1 MLGLWELIGISSP
14 WLLAAQVA
22 FTLWMFIDAYHR
34 RVEQFWMWVIIFF
47 QPIGTWLY
55 FAVVKVPSFRL
66 PRALNSKPVWQ
77 RRLSLAEL
85 RYRVERTPTVMN
97 RVALA
102 ERLMETGTHREA
114 IEHLE
119 AALALDERSEERRV
133 GKEWR
138 S

>member
-1 MLGLWELIGISSP
+1 MGGLWELIGISSP

-85 RYRVERTPTVMN
+85 RYRVERTPSWMN
-97 RVALA
+97 RLRLA
-102 ERLMETGTHREA
+102 ERV
-114 IEHLE
+114 LE
-119 AALALDERSEERRV
+119 RRTQRQASQHPVGDLALDEPLCR
-133 GKEWR
+133 
-138 S
+138 